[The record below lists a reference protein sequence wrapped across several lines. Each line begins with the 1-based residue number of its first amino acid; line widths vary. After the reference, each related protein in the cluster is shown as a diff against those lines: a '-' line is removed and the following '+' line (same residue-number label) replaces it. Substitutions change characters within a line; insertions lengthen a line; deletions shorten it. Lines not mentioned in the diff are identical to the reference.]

1 MIQMTHVFK
10 TYPNQIPALSDIS
23 LEIADGEFVFIVG
36 HGGSGKTTLLRIV
49 SGAEKVT
56 DGDVIV
62 NGMEITRKGFQR
74 IDRLRR
80 TMGIVFQ
87 HFRLL
92 RDRTVHENVAFALE
106 VTGHAVRE
114 SRRRASELL
123 EQMGLSNRESAPILA
138 LSASEQQRVA
148 VARALVNDPPLLIA
162 DEPMGNLDERGSR
175 EIMQI
180 FSDFHR
186 KGRTVV
192 LATYDT
198 AFARTCPTYRVIPL
212 RDGRIGEAA
221 S

>member
-1 MIQMTHVFK
+1 MIQMTHIFK
-10 TYPNQIPALSDIS
+10 TYPNQITALSDVS
-23 LEIADGEFVFIVG
+23 LEIADGEFVFLTG
-36 HGGSGKTTLLRIV
+36 HGGSGKTTLLRVV

-56 DGDVIV
+56 SGEVIV
-62 NGMEITRKGFQR
+62 NGMEITRKGFEK

-106 VTGHAVRE
+106 VTGHGVRE
-114 SRRRASELL
+114 SRLRTSELL
-123 EQMGLSNRESAPILA
+123 DQVGLSNRERASVLA

-148 VARALVNDPPLLIA
+148 VARALVNDPPLLVA

-180 FSDFHR
+180 LSDFHK

-192 LATYDT
+192 LATYDA
-198 AFARTCPTYRVIPL
+198 AFARTYPSYRVIPL
-212 RDGRIGEAA
+212 QDGRIGEAA
-221 S
+221 P